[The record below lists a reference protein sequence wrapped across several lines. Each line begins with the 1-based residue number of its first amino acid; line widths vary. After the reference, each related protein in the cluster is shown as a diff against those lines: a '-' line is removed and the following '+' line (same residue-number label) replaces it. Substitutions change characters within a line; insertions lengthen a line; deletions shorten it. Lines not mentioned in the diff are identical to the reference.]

1 MFYTLEM
8 KNQSTPITMK
18 IDVLGEGT
26 QRKKV
31 NRVSFNLA
39 SINSSGTDGAVD
51 IDAWTVNNV
60 CVPLESVKFD
70 KRQCRHLKN
79 LDLSECLPRKAVTV
93 DVLVGVNQYY
103 RLVQSTIKR
112 GKAGTPVATKSKLG
126 WLPSG
131 PVPGSSSKSKQPRA
145 FLTVAKVKDAQSEL
159 RRFWEL
165 DAIGITDQPMN
176 TQLSK
181 YTPDERSALEQYDKS
196 VTFNGERYTV
206 GLPWKKSHPPLVDN

>member
-1 MFYTLEM
+1 M
-8 KNQSTPITMK
+8 
-18 IDVLGEGT
+18 
-26 QRKKV
+26 
-31 NRVSFNLA
+31 
-39 SINSSGTDGAVD
+39 
-51 IDAWTVNNV
+51 
-60 CVPLESVKFD
+60 
-70 KRQCRHLKN
+70 KN